1 VVPDRYRNKARTGP
15 AEEEID
21 LHGLTVD
28 EAIPKLDDFIYKAYK
43 TGHLRVWVVH
53 GKGSGILRREVRRYL
68 SKHSLVRTQ
77 KPADSQHG
85 GIGATQVE
93 LQ

>member
-1 VVPDRYRNKARTGP
+1 VIPDRYRSNAQTSP

-43 TGHLRVWVVH
+43 AGHLRVWVAEGRV
-53 GKGSGILRREVRRYL
+53 K
-68 SKHSLVRTQ
+68 
-77 KPADSQHG
+77 
-85 GIGATQVE
+85 
-93 LQ
+93 

>member
-1 VVPDRYRNKARTGP
+1 MIPDRYRSNAQTSP

-43 TGHLRVWVVH
+43 ANHLRVWVVH
-53 GKGSGILRREVRRYL
+53 GKGSGVLRREVRRYL

-77 KPADSQHG
+77 KAADSHHG
-85 GIGATQVE
+85 GNGATQVE